1 MMKRTMT
8 THQESV
14 IYAKSDNLVMRS
26 VGGETIL
33 VPVRSNV
40 GDLDSVFT
48 LNAVAARIWTLLD
61 GKRSVDEV
69 IDELSSEYDAAPDVI
84 RADAVELL
92 AALEEGKLVSRVR
105 A

>member
-1 MMKRTMT
+1 MMKGTMT

-14 IYAKSDNLVMRS
+14 IYAKSDNLVMRA

-48 LNAVAARIWTLLD
+48 LNAIAARIWTLLD
-61 GKRSVDEV
+61 GKRTVDEV
-69 IDELSSEYDAAPDVI
+69 IEELSREYDAAPDVI
-84 RADAVELL
+84 RADVAELL

>member
-1 MMKRTMT
+1 MKRTMT

-14 IYAKSDNLVMRS
+14 IYTKSDNLVMRT

-48 LNAVAARIWTLLD
+48 LNAIAARIWTLLD
-61 GKRSVDEV
+61 GQRTVDEV
-69 IDELSSEYDAAPDVI
+69 IDELCREYDAAPDVI
-84 RADAVELL
+84 RADVDELL
-92 AALEEGKLVSRVR
+92 ASLEEGKLVSRVR